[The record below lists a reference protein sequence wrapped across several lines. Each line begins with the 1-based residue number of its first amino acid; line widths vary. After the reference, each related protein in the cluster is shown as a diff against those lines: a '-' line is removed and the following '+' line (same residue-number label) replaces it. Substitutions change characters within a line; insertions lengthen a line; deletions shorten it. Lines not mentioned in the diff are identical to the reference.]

1 MDSQRACDRDLDKRS
16 VKMGNDRFLTIHF
29 IDGSEKKV
37 TFPKQGGNPLLL
49 AKRVQEAIDSRQ
61 LAIEIDGQLFVFPMS
76 NVKYLQMSP
85 SPDELPETVILGGA
99 LNDE

>member
-1 MDSQRACDRDLDKRS
+1 MDS
-16 VKMGNDRFLTIHF
+16 NRFLTVHF
-29 IDGSEKKV
+29 IDGSVMKV
-37 TFPKQGGNPLLL
+37 NFPRQGGNPLLL

-61 LAIEIDGQLFVFPMS
+61 LAIEMGDQLYVIPMS

-85 SPDELPETVILGGA
+85 SPDELPESVILGGA